1 MAENEERICLDCG
14 KPINGRR
21 DKKFCDDQCRNNY
34 NNKQHGELPQEVKT
48 INLILRKNRKIL
60 EDLLPPEGMTKIP
73 SKILISKGFDL
84 TYHTHLYTTKA
95 GSVYHYCYEYGYL
108 FIEGDYVL
116 IVKREKK

>member
-1 MAENEERICLDCG
+1 MPENLERFCLDCE
-14 KPINGRR
+14 KPLTGRR

-34 NNKQHGELPQEVKT
+34 NNRQQGELPAEVKA

-60 EDLLPPEGMTKIP
+60 EDLLPPEGMTKVP
-73 SKILISKGFDL
+73 SKTLANKGFDL
-84 TYHTHLYTTKA
+84 TYHTHLYTTKT

-108 FIEGDYVL
+108 PIEGDYVL